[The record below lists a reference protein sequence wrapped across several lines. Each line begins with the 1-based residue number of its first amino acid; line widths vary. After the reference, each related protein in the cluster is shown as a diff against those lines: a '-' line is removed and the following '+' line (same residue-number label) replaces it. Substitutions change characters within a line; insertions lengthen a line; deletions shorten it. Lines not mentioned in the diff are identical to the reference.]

1 MNRKRQTRSEKSD
14 NNTTET
20 NSSDDN
26 ENDVADGFLVPPSG
40 NESIVSSVAYKGPI
54 PPAEMLAAFDKVIP
68 NGADRIMKMAENQ
81 QAHEIQERTYINRII
96 SKVVLRSQLLPFVLL
111 MTMIGC
117 GVFLIQQ
124 ELIVFGTIVISPAL
138 ILALVSAWTS
148 MTRRSAQR

>member
-1 MNRKRQTRSEKSD
+1 
-14 NNTTET
+14 
-20 NSSDDN
+20 
-26 ENDVADGFLVPPSG
+26 
-40 NESIVSSVAYKGPI
+40 
-54 PPAEMLAAFDKVIP
+54 MLAAFDKVIP

-96 SKVVLRSQLLPFVLL
+96 SKVVLRSQILPFVLL

-138 ILALVSAWTS
+138 ILALVSAWNSMLHGGKKTS
-148 MTRRSAQR
+148 TSK